1 MDIFYFHNF
10 GYFPGKSFCFLIE
23 SALISDLDIFLVFDL
38 VFAGDI
44 PASTESPFIKLL
56 DWNIFIDFDLVLICA
71 GVMSASAE
79 FLFVATANRILTG
92 VSGLFVAPFD
102 RSLPTANRILT
113 GVSGNEGE
121 ELPTSLNLLFQ
132 GVEVI

>member
-1 MDIFYFHNF
+1 M
-10 GYFPGKSFCFLIE
+10 S
-23 SALISDLDIFLVFDL
+23 
-38 VFAGDI
+38 
-44 PASTESPFIKLL
+44 ASTELL
-56 DWNIFIDFDLVLICA
+56 FDAPLDRSLP
-71 GVMSASAE
+71 
-79 FLFVATANRILTG
+79 TANRILTG